1 MKTGL
6 KPADGRI
13 DPSLGVG
20 EMLAGKA
27 RRFRMLDGLAK
38 KRAKGERGLANKLTA
53 ETQEVIVAF

>member
-13 DPSLGVG
+13 DPSLGIG
-20 EMLAGKA
+20 EMLAQ
-27 RRFRMLDGLAK
+27 RFRMLDGLAK